1 MSSVG
6 FAVAGIVGSL
16 IGWRALRGVF
26 SSPLLQRE
34 NYRGHHLAVATGLVA
49 ILAVTTVTG
58 VLVVGAAIVDR
69 PGPELLASCIT
80 AMVTTVG
87 IGLLGFVDDVLGS
100 GASRGFRGHLGALG
114 RGTLTTGALK
124 LIGTPLV
131 ALVALALTQ
140 PTEPAILL
148 DAAVVAAAANLGNLF
163 DRAPGRVIKV
173 TSVATIA
180 VAVAVAAP
188 AVAIAG
194 PMIVVGAGLGLLPVD
209 LSEDGMLGD
218 TGSNVL
224 GAALGLALVASFATT
239 GTAVGLGILVALNL
253 ASEFVS
259 FSKVIDA
266 TPPLR
271 ALDRLGRRR
280 S

>member
-6 FAVAGIVGSL
+6 FVVAGIVGSL
-16 IGWRALRGVF
+16 IGWRALRDVF

-34 NYRGHHLAVATGLVA
+34 NYRGHHLAVATGVVA

-58 VLVVGAAIVDR
+58 VLVVSAAIVDR

-173 TSVATIA
+173 TSVAT
-180 VAVAVAAP
+180 VAVAAAAP

-224 GAALGLALVASFATT
+224 GAGLGLALVAALATT
-239 GTAVGLGILVALNL
+239 GTAVGLGILAALNL

-280 S
+280 P